1 MEHAAPSGSAL
12 PSPQADGAVGFYQG
26 VVVAAT
32 SRTGLLPLTEA
43 RVRRGSGV
51 LRSAREFI
59 ASDGRR
65 LQVSAV
71 VWRADADGVAVMF
84 LGTVPQGFA
93 SLGHRI

>member
-1 MEHAAPSGSAL
+1 M
-12 PSPQADGAVGFYQG
+12 
-26 VVVAAT
+26 
-32 SRTGLLPLTEA
+32 
-43 RVRRGSGV
+43 RRGSGV